1 MSRTAKQIIILG
13 FNGTSK
19 TTLTRK
25 FVERALKSN
34 ERVLVVTPDYA
45 EWLELQETMLQKPAD
60 FDFTGA
66 RRYVW
71 CDDPLAIQKIRDYF
85 FNGLLVFD
93 DCRSYLSGNTDIAL
107 KGLYLRRRQKM
118 IDIVMCGHGFTDVP
132 LQAFTNCS
140 EFILFMTKDNIAR
153 RKSAI
158 QDYDLVKDAQT
169 RVNLRAKDK
178 RKGWVDPKD
187 IDQNIHYYE
196 IVKP

>member
-1 MSRTAKQIIILG
+1 
-13 FNGTSK
+13 
-19 TTLTRK
+19 
-25 FVERALKSN
+25 
-34 ERVLVVTPDYA
+34 
-45 EWLELQETMLQKPAD
+45 
-60 FDFTGA
+60 
-66 RRYVW
+66 
-71 CDDPLAIQKIRDYF
+71 
-85 FNGLLVFD
+85 
-93 DCRSYLSGNTDIAL
+93 
-107 KGLYLRRRQKM
+107 M

-169 RVNLRAKDK
+169 RVNLRANDR
-178 RKGWVDPKD
+178 RKGWLDPKD